1 MVRITHNTAFPG
13 ILLAKQSVYPRY
25 PNAGGA
31 MTYLL
36 ALLACN
42 GGDPVD
48 TARIIPPP
56 LDPAI
61 IAQFDPHK
69 IKAHT
74 EVLAASEMGGRVP
87 GSFGSEDAR
96 NYIEG
101 VMIEIGLEPLGADG
115 GYVFPYPNSAYPGRY
130 QQLRDGSIVEM
141 TTDTGYNLVGVLPG
155 SDPALSDEYMVV
167 MAHYDHLGVE
177 EDGTVYNGAFDN
189 AAAVGMN
196 LEIARVLIENNAAP
210 GRSTIFLFTD
220 DEETGLDG
228 ADAWINA
235 STVPIDDIV
244 FGVSTDPLGRRML
257 PDFAPIVLIGG
268 ERSPALEDRWREAAT
283 FVDSPIYFIH
293 RDVIPI
299 FASDQDEFYKAV
311 TPVPAVWF
319 TNIGFAFYHTTNDTA
334 DTIDYRMILDDAEFL
349 AQALTLIG
357 ADDQRYDYDGPF
369 EPAGAAAEEAS
380 RLLNDMLKSKWP
392 NTADRE
398 LADFYLTQLQWV
410 IDADSQDVLDNPE
423 VLYTATLYFLL
434 FDMSLK
440 YVGEIPPPW
449 PEGW

>member
-1 MVRITHNTAFPG
+1 MIF
-13 ILLAKQSVYPRY
+13 
-25 PNAGGA
+25 
-31 MTYLL
+31 LL
-36 ALLACN
+36 ALLACK
-42 GGDPVD
+42 GDDAD
-48 TARIIPPP
+48 TDMSAVPPP

-61 IAQFDPHK
+61 IALFDPNN

-74 EVLAASEMGGRVP
+74 EVLAANEMGGRVP
-87 GSFGSEDAR
+87 GSVGSLDAR

-115 GYVFPYPNSAYPGRY
+115 GYVFPYPNTPYPGRY
-130 QQLRDGSIVEM
+130 QQLLDGTIVEM
-141 TTDTGYNLVGVLPG
+141 TSDTGYDLVGVLPG

-167 MAHYDHLGVE
+167 MAHYDHLGVT
-177 EDGTVYNGAFDN
+177 EDGEVFNGAFDN

-220 DEETGLDG
+220 DEESGLDG

-257 PDFAPIVLIGG
+257 PDFGPIVLIGG
-268 ERSPALEDRWREAAT
+268 ERSPTLEDRWREAAQ
-283 FVDSPIYFIH
+283 FVNAPVYFIH

-299 FASDQDEFYKAV
+299 FASDQDRFYVAD
-311 TPVPAVWF
+311 TPVPALWY
-319 TNIGFAFYHTTNDTA
+319 TNIGFAFYHTTGDVA
-334 DTIDYRMILDDAEFL
+334 ETIDYRMILDDAELL

-357 ADDQRYDYDGPF
+357 ADDRRYDYDGPF
-369 EPAGAAAEEAS
+369 EPAGAAAQEAV
-380 RLLNDMLKSKWP
+380 RLLQDMLTSKYP
-392 NTADRE
+392 NAADRE
-398 LADFYLTQLQWV
+398 LADFYLTQLNWV
-410 IDADSQDVLDNPE
+410 VDADSQDVLDNPE
-423 VLYTATLYFLL
+423 VLYTATLYYIL

-440 YVGEIPPPW
+440 YAGEIPPPW
-449 PEGW
+449 PDGW